1 MFCMILYWIVVG
13 LIPRFFSDFYAEN
26 RAVVFFIQLILSFS
40 IYLFFIFFIFR
51 KSENC

>member
-1 MFCMILYWIVVG
+1 MILYWIVVG

-40 IYLFFIFFIFR
+40 IYLFLFFSSLE
-51 KSENC
+51 KAS